1 MKVGAVNADEHKDI
15 GGRYGV
21 RGFPTI
27 KIFGPDKNKPIDFNG
42 QRTAQGL
49 TDAALSEIKN
59 KIKAQLGGKSSHSKS
74 DSGVV
79 LL

>member
-1 MKVGAVNADEHKDI
+1 MKVGAINADEHKDL

-27 KIFGPDKNKPIDFNG
+27 KIFSSDKNKPIDFDG

-49 TDAALSEIKN
+49 TDAILSEIKN
-59 KIKAQLGGKSSHSKS
+59 KVKAQLGGKSSHSKS
-74 DSGVV
+74 YSGVV
-79 LL
+79 L